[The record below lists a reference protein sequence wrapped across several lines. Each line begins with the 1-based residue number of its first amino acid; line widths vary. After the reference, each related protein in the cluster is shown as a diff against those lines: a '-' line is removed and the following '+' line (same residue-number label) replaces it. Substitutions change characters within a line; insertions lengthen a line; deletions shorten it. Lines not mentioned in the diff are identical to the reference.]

1 MKKGMLNI
9 VRKCFKFFL
18 NTLIVLIG
26 LFLLLSIYNFI
37 NIKIMKKDYTNYFGY
52 TFMNISSGSME
63 PTIKVKDY
71 IFINLKDKKY
81 KKDDIIT
88 FKSNNSIITHRIKK
102 IDNNT
107 IITQGDANNALDDP
121 ITKKDV
127 IGKVV
132 HIGKSYGVFL
142 DVIKTPIVFIT
153 FFITIIL
160 FDIALSS
167 DNKEVINNEKE
178 KQEKK

>member
-9 VRKCFKFFL
+9 VRKCFKIFL

-26 LFLLLSIYNFI
+26 LFLLLSIYSFI
-37 NIKIMKKDYTNYFGY
+37 NVKIMKKDYTNYFGY

-63 PTIKVKDY
+63 PTISVKDY
-71 IFINLKDKKY
+71 VFIKLGNKNLKKN
-81 KKDDIIT
+81 DIIT
-88 FKSNNSIITHRIKK
+88 FKVNNSIITHRITK
-102 IDNNT
+102 IDKKT
-107 IITQGDANNALDDP
+107 IITKGDANNALDDP
-121 ITKKDV
+121 INKKNV

-132 HIGKSYGVFL
+132 YVGRSYGVIL

-153 FFITIIL
+153 FFVTIIL

-167 DNKEVINNEKE
+167 DEKEVNHNEKE
-178 KQEKK
+178 KKK